1 MRKII
6 KIFALAITIVYL
18 FTGSA
23 KALNYYDLYFQKTD
37 DKIIKGSY
45 EELNTNLNYETIY
58 NVNLNKDEQDAINYE
73 IKTNI
78 FKGININNKDIE
90 SKYNEGYV
98 KVRPIYREIK
108 GDIIKDYKTWND
120 KKEIVIKMPI
130 DIEFIK

>member
-6 KIFALAITIVYL
+6 NIFALTITIVYL
-18 FTGSA
+18 FTGNV
-23 KALNYYDLYFQKTD
+23 KALNYYDLYFEKTD

-45 EELNTNLNYETIY
+45 VELNTNLNYETVY
-58 NVNLNKDEQDAINYE
+58 NVNLNKDEQDAINYV
-73 IKTNI
+73 IKTNTS
-78 FKGININNKDIE
+78 KGININKKDIE
-90 SKYNEGYV
+90 NKYKEGYV
-98 KVRPIYREIK
+98 KVRPVYREIK